1 MSRLTGWFRSGGASD
16 STSDPKA
23 MADRLEQ
30 QKRDLEQAM
39 AWAELIMNDDIDGAS
54 KKLDQGT
61 SVFHEFGAVV
71 TIFLRSVL
79 GFEKSVMTETT
90 NRLGHCETRAWDDY
104 TKAQKLG
111 RAGTSSKVYPPGT
124 EYELVRAETLLM
136 GAVVGV
142 LHESLVEAMKSFYK
156 LRKAF
161 FVLDGIINTENKVL
175 GDSKSSSRISLT
187 TPANEKNEAPK
198 TGADADAE
206 KSDSSDPVFVDAP
219 ETASGARTP
228 ADPLATATGATN
240 ETPEKQLEDLKIADE
255 QLQEATIP
263 AQSTAVDPNLL
274 DNPVDK
280 FIHSGANMC
289 FGIMLLLITLIPPA
303 FSKILSVVGF
313 RGDRT
318 KAIRMLWQAAV
329 FQNINGAM
337 AALMLFVY
345 YNAYL
350 GQVDIVPFDEDYDDD
365 AEIVGPPRAKCNALL
380 VEMRR
385 RYPDSSLWR
394 VEEAR
399 SHARDRD
406 VPKAIEILKEAKEAK
421 MKQVQA
427 MALFELSIDAL
438 LVQDWSLMRS
448 SFLRCLEVNDWSPT
462 MYYYMAGTASLELY
476 RDAMQRGDEAEARV
490 EKTKA
495 TDYLRKA
502 PTLVGKKRIMTRQLP
517 LETFIQRKMAK
528 WEARAKTLGADLAD
542 VIGSSPA
549 LEMAYMWNGQNRMG
563 EKELKK
569 AEATLGWERCTGSEE
584 VVNAVR
590 TEREETGLW
599 ALGMATVLKG
609 LGRLEEA
616 RALLHEHLIKVD
628 RAHFKGIT
636 DDYILPTAIYEEAVL
651 AWLECCKPP
660 AELSAEETAAYRRR
674 KLEECEALLEQV
686 RGWESYSMDARIGMR
701 VQSGFETLAWFRT
714 KMGWKKA

>member
-16 STSDPKA
+16 TASDPKA
-23 MADRLEQ
+23 MAERLEQ
-30 QKRDLEQAM
+30 QKRELEQAM
-39 AWAELIMNDDIDGAS
+39 AWVELIMNDDIDGAS
-54 KKLDQGT
+54 EKLEQG
-61 SVFHEFGAVV
+61 SSIFHEFGAVV

-90 NRLGHCETRAWDDY
+90 NRLSHCETRSWEDY

-111 RAGTSSKVYPPGT
+111 RAGTSGKVYPPGT

-161 FVLDGIINTENKVL
+161 FVLDGIINTETKVL
-175 GDSKSSSRISLT
+175 GDSKASSRISLT
-187 TPANEKNEAPK
+187 TPANEPANEKSDAPK
-198 TGADADAE
+198 VVDDTEAD

-228 ADPLATATGATN
+228 ADLLPTTAGTATDA
-240 ETPEKQLEDLKIADE
+240 PEKQMGDLKVADE
-255 QLQEATIP
+255 KLQEVQIP
-263 AQSTAVDPNLL
+263 AQSTAVDPSLL
-274 DNPVDK
+274 DNPIDK

-350 GQVDIVPFDEDYDDD
+350 GQVDIVPFDADYDED
-365 AEIVGPPRAKCNALL
+365 AEIVGPPRSKCYALL

-385 RYPDSSLWR
+385 RYPDSSLWM

-399 SHARDRD
+399 AHARDRD
-406 VPKAIEILKEAKEAK
+406 VPKAIEILKQAKEAK

-438 LVQDWSLMRS
+438 LVQDWNLMRS

-476 RDAMQRGDEAEARV
+476 RDAVQRGDEAEARV

-502 PTLVGKKRIMTRQLP
+502 PTLVGKKRIMARQLP
-517 LETFIQRKMAK
+517 LETFIQRKMTK
-528 WEARAKTLGADLAD
+528 WETRAKTLGADLTD

-563 EKELKK
+563 EKELKS
-569 AEATLGWERCTGSEE
+569 AEETLSWERCTGSEE
-584 VVNAVR
+584 VVKAVKA
-590 TEREETGLW
+590 EKEEMGLW
-599 ALGMATVLKG
+599 ALGTATILKG
-609 LGRLEEA
+609 LGRLDEA

-628 RAHFKGIT
+628 R
-636 DDYILPTAIYEEAVL
+636 
-651 AWLECCKPP
+651 
-660 AELSAEETAAYRRR
+660 
-674 KLEECEALLEQV
+674 
-686 RGWESYSMDARIGMR
+686 
-701 VQSGFETLAWFRT
+701 
-714 KMGWKKA
+714 